1 MSRLDEARSEILITR
16 AEGEALRELSGLY
29 SMIWREGDLSAR
41 GQQRFLRASVYS
53 ARGTLGAFW
62 GSVRAWFY
70 DQESIL
76 SSVQMVT
83 GAEPYIETPEASGLY
98 ISRMVEVSISGS
110 QSLHY
115 ITRRDGDRLYL
126 SPARGVPYLSREI
139 RSGAGSARVLPWI
152 IEEPQP
158 SSRAEEA
165 RSITEPAT
173 VRLLFSSSL
182 AGVPPTYL
190 REDGDPRDTANG
202 EPFGGHLM
210 DYLGAT
216 PYGSQISGP
225 FPLYFSGDE
234 GSYLFAILDPLLA
247 SGVHL
252 EIGFLE
258 DHDPEEGAGG
268 GAFVGP

>member
-1 MSRLDEARSEILITR
+1 MSRIDEARSEILITR

-41 GQQRFLRASVYS
+41 GQQRFLRASVFS

-70 DQESIL
+70 DQETPL

-98 ISRMVEVSISGS
+98 ISRMVEVIISGF

-115 ITRRDGDRLYL
+115 ITHRDGDRLYL
-126 SPARGVPYLSREI
+126 SPARGVPYFSGSL
-139 RSGAGSARVLPWI
+139 RSGVGYARVLPWL

-158 SSRAEEA
+158 SSKAEEA
-165 RSITEPAT
+165 RGISDPAT
-173 VRLLFSSSL
+173 VRLLFSSTI

-190 REDGDPRDTANG
+190 REDGDPRDTTNG

-216 PYGSQISGP
+216 PYGNQITGP
-225 FPLYFSGDE
+225 FPLYFSGAD
-234 GSYLFAILDPLLA
+234 GRYLVAILDPLLA

-252 EIGFLE
+252 EVGLLE
-258 DHDPEEGAGG
+258 DHDPEEGSSGG
-268 GAFVGP
+268 VFIGP